1 MGQSQSQADT
11 RLATAEE
18 LSKQLVSDLFSIP
31 NTPVVGPQLTPLPLQ
46 AQKFANRCFTPLE
59 LYCFRDVFHSL
70 ADTSDG
76 VSYIKEDTLTR
87 FLQVP
92 DALGVAPV
100 LFQMVSS
107 LGAFPFLAGAPAV
120 LGFEEMVI
128 VVVILTERYGKVL
141 KGGGRGRNVLLYRSL
156 AVFDRL
162 QGGEGDKGNEKGD
175 KGGVEAEREEV
186 NGNAKAHVGFA
197 VDQPANDEEDD
208 DDDDG
213 FALSALESLDADDV
227 FKHSDAPPISHC
239 LIPVDNFRKIIML
252 LLLIAPL
259 EPNQPL
265 PDYSDRLSGD
275 NLENLRGTADAILS
289 TFVNTETATG
299 IKIHA
304 WNTVIPASLPNL
316 FTGLSALFSHFL
328 FSKALD
334 LHKRKTS
341 SPTTNPL
348 TPPTSPHS
356 SPPSSPALR
365 RPTTPTT
372 LPPLLPLADAE
383 EAEIL
388 DLTLLSQL
396 SFFLP
401 PTSLFHRLRLLY
413 SGGSAGFSMRSFET
427 RVFNWRAPSLLLV
440 LGSRLPATPESSNER
455 AFADSLPPKRL
466 PDSTTTTPSRMVF
479 GAYIPQPWKQT
490 YKTCLSDPGTI
501 LFQLAPT
508 HTIHR
513 STISTDQLSFTY
525 PPLSHP
531 GISLGSRHP
540 TSKSTSGTAVPAKLG
555 PVSLHIDASFE
566 FGVFTHDSRGG
577 GAFTTAEGHGGG
589 DWQERF
595 SIESL
600 EVWGCGGEEE
610 AEEQRKRWEW
620 EEREAEARRRVNF
633 GKGDPDADRA
643 LLEMAG
649 IIGGGRSGG
658 SMN

>member
-11 RLATAEE
+11 RPATAEE
-18 LSKQLVSDLFSIP
+18 LSKQL
-31 NTPVVGPQLTPLPLQ
+31 

-59 LYCFRDVFHSL
+59 LYSFRDVFRSL
-70 ADTSDG
+70 ADTSG
-76 VSYIKEDTLTR
+76 GISYLKEDTLAR
-87 FLQVP
+87 FLEIP
-92 DALGVAPV
+92 DALDVTPV
-100 LFQMVSS
+100 LFQMVSY
-107 LGAFPFLAGAPAV
+107 LGAFPFSAGAPAV
-120 LGFEEMVI
+120 LGFEEMII

-141 KGGGRGRNVLLYRSL
+141 RGGARARNVLLYRSL
-156 AVFDRL
+156 TVYDRL
-162 QGGEGDKGNEKGD
+162 QGKEGVADKSEEEGDKPGVNGEEK
-175 KGGVEAEREEV
+175 VV
-186 NGNAKAHVGFA
+186 NGNAKAHTGFA
-197 VDQPANDEEDD
+197 VDQPANDEDGD

-213 FALSALESLDADDV
+213 LALSALESLDANDV

-239 LIPVDNFRKIIML
+239 SIPVDNFRKIIML

-259 EPNQPL
+259 EATQAL
-265 PDYSDRLSGD
+265 SDYSDRLSGD
-275 NLENLRGTADAILS
+275 NLEQLGATADAILS
-289 TFVNTETATG
+289 AFVNTESDTG

-316 FTGLSALFSHFL
+316 FTGFSALFSHFL
-328 FSKALD
+328 FSKSLD
-334 LHKRKTS
+334 LSKRKPS
-341 SPTTNPL
+341 SPTTS
-348 TPPTSPHS
+348 PPTSPPS

-365 RPTTPTT
+365 RPTTPPP
-372 LPPLLPLADAE
+372 LPPLLPTADAE

-401 PTSLFHRLRLLY
+401 PTTLFHRLRLLY

-440 LGSRLPATPESSNER
+440 SGSRLPAIPESSNER

-466 PDSTTTTPSRMVF
+466 PDSTTTTPNRLVF
-479 GAYIPQPWKQT
+479 GAYIPQPWQQT

-508 HTIHR
+508 HTVHR
-513 STISTDQLSFTY
+513 STISTEQLSFTY

-531 GISLGSRHP
+531 GIALGSSHP

-577 GAFTTAEGHGGG
+577 GAFTPAEGRGGG

-633 GKGDPDADRA
+633 GKGDRDADRA

-649 IIGGGRSGG
+649 IIGGDRSGG

>member
-11 RLATAEE
+11 RPATAEE
-18 LSKQLVSDLFSIP
+18 LSKQL
-31 NTPVVGPQLTPLPLQ
+31 
-46 AQKFANRCFTPLE
+46 AQKFAARCFTPLE
-59 LYCFRDVFHSL
+59 LYSFRDVFRNL

-76 VSYIKEDTLTR
+76 VSYLKEDTLTR

-100 LFQMVSS
+100 LFQMVSY
-107 LGAFPFLAGAPAV
+107 LGAFPFSAGAPAV
-120 LGFEEMVI
+120 LGFEEMVV

-141 KGGGRGRNVLLYRSL
+141 RGGRRARNVLLYRSL
-156 AVFDRL
+156 TVFDRL
-162 QGGEGDKGNEKGD
+162 DGKEKVNEEGEDNEA
-175 KGGVEAEREEV
+175 VEGEEKEV
-186 NGNAKAHVGFA
+186 NGIAKAPKGFA
-197 VDQPANDEEDD
+197 VDQPANDEEGDD
-208 DDDDG
+208 YDDG
-213 FALSALESLDADDV
+213 LALSALESLDADDV

-239 LIPVDNFRKIIML
+239 SIPIDNFRKIVML

-259 EPNQPL
+259 EDSQAL
-265 PDYSDRLSGD
+265 SDYSDRLSGY
-275 NLENLRGTADAILS
+275 NLEQLRATADAIVS
-289 TFVNTETATG
+289 AFVDIESDTG

-316 FTGLSALFSHFL
+316 FNGFSALFSHFL
-328 FSKALD
+328 FSKSLD
-334 LHKRKTS
+334 LSKRNPS
-341 SPTTNPL
+341 SPIT
-348 TPPTSPHS
+348 TPPTSPPSSTPS

-365 RPTTPTT
+365 RQTIP
-372 LPPLLPLADAE
+372 PPLLPLIPVADAE

-401 PTSLFHRLRLLY
+401 PTALFRRLRLLY

-440 LGSRLPATPESSNER
+440 SGSRLPAVPESSNER

-466 PDSTTTTPSRMVF
+466 RDSSTTTPSRMIF
-479 GAYIPQPWKQT
+479 GAYIHQPWQQT

-513 STISTDQLSFTY
+513 STTSTEQLSFTH

-531 GISLGSRHP
+531 GIGLGSPHP

-555 PVSLHIDASFE
+555 PISLHIDASFE
-566 FGVFTHDSRGG
+566 FGVFTHDSNGG
-577 GAFTTAEGHGGG
+577 GAFTPAEGNGGG

-633 GKGDPDADRA
+633 GKGDRDADRA

-649 IIGGGRSGG
+649 IIGTSRSGG

>member
-1 MGQSQSQADT
+1 M
-11 RLATAEE
+11 
-18 LSKQLVSDLFSIP
+18 
-31 NTPVVGPQLTPLPLQ
+31 
-46 AQKFANRCFTPLE
+46 
-59 LYCFRDVFHSL
+59 FRSL

-76 VSYIKEDTLTR
+76 VSYLKEDTLTR

-100 LFQMVSS
+100 LFQMVSY
-107 LGAFPFLAGAPAV
+107 LGAFPFSAGAPAV
-120 LGFEEMVI
+120 LGFEEMVV

-141 KGGGRGRNVLLYRSL
+141 RGGLKGRNVLLYRSL
-156 AVFDRL
+156 TVFDRL
-162 QGGEGDKGNEKGD
+162 QGKEGAEKGGEEGDKEAMEKEG
-175 KGGVEAEREEV
+175 EEI
-186 NGNAKAHVGFA
+186 NGNAKAPVGFA
-197 VDQPANDEEDD
+197 VDQPANDEEGDE
-208 DDDDG
+208 DDDG
-213 FALSALESLDADDV
+213 LALSALESLDANDV

-259 EPNQPL
+259 EPTQPL
-265 PDYSDRLSGD
+265 SDYSDRLTGD
-275 NLENLRGTADAILS
+275 NLEQLRATADAILS
-289 TFVNTETATG
+289 AFVNTETDNG

-316 FTGLSALFSHFL
+316 FNGLSALFSHFL
-328 FSKALD
+328 FSKNLD
-334 LHKRKTS
+334 LSKRKPP
-341 SPTTNPL
+341 SPTATSPAT
-348 TPPTSPHS
+348 TPPTSPRS
-356 SPPSSPALR
+356 SAPSSPALR
-365 RPTTPTT
+365 RPTTPPP
-372 LPPLLPLADAE
+372 LPPLLTPADVE

-440 LGSRLPATPESSNER
+440 SGSRLPALPESSNER

-466 PDSTTTTPSRMVF
+466 ADSTTTTPSRMVF
-479 GAYIPQPWKQT
+479 GAYIPQPWQQT

-513 STISTDQLSFTY
+513 STISTEQISFTH

-531 GISLGSRHP
+531 GIALGSPHP
-540 TSKSTSGTAVPAKLG
+540 TSKSTSGTANPAKLG

-577 GAFTTAEGHGGG
+577 GAFTPAEGHGGG

-600 EVWGCGGEEE
+600 EVWGCGGEDE

-633 GKGDPDADRA
+633 GKGDPEADRA

-649 IIGGGRSGG
+649 IIGGSRSGG

>member
-1 MGQSQSQADT
+1 MGQSQSHADT
-11 RLATAEE
+11 RPATAEE
-18 LSKQLVSDLFSIP
+18 LSKQL
-31 NTPVVGPQLTPLPLQ
+31 
-46 AQKFANRCFTPLE
+46 AQKFATRCFTPLE
-59 LYCFRDVFHSL
+59 LYSFRDVFRSL

-76 VSYIKEDTLTR
+76 VSYLKEDTLTR

-92 DALGVAPV
+92 GALGVAPV
-100 LFQMVSS
+100 LFQMVSY
-107 LGAFPFLAGAPAV
+107 LGAFPFPAGAPAV
-120 LGFEEMVI
+120 LGFEEMVV

-141 KGGGRGRNVLLYRSL
+141 RRGLKGRNVLLYRSL
-156 AVFDRL
+156 TVFDRL
-162 QGGEGDKGNEKGD
+162 QGKEGSDKGEEGGDKELVEKG
-175 KGGVEAEREEV
+175 EEV
-186 NGNAKAHVGFA
+186 NGNAKAPVGFA
-197 VDQPANDEEDD
+197 VDQPANDEEGD

-213 FALSALESLDADDV
+213 LALSALESLDANDV

-265 PDYSDRLSGD
+265 SDYSDRLTGD
-275 NLENLRGTADAILS
+275 NLEQLRATADAILS
-289 TFVNTETATG
+289 AFVNTETDTG

-316 FTGLSALFSHFL
+316 FNGLSALFSHFL
-328 FSKALD
+328 FSKNLD
-334 LHKRKTS
+334 LSKRKTP
-341 SPTTNPL
+341 SPTATSPAT
-348 TPPTSPHS
+348 TPPTSPRS
-356 SPPSSPALR
+356 SAPSSPALR
-365 RPTTPTT
+365 RPTTPPHP
-372 LPPLLPLADAE
+372 PPLLTPADVE

-388 DLTLLSQL
+388 DLTLLSHL

-401 PTSLFHRLRLLY
+401 PSSLFHRLRLLY

-440 LGSRLPATPESSNER
+440 SGSRLPAIPESSNER

-466 PDSTTTTPSRMVF
+466 PNSTTTTPSRMIF
-479 GAYIPQPWKQT
+479 GAYVPQPWQQT

-513 STISTDQLSFTY
+513 STISTEQLSFTH

-531 GISLGSRHP
+531 GIALGSPHP
-540 TSKSTSGTAVPAKLG
+540 TSKSTSGTANPAKLG

-577 GAFTTAEGHGGG
+577 GAFSSAEGHGGG

-610 AEEQRKRWEW
+610 ADEQRKRWEW

-633 GKGDPDADRA
+633 GKGDTDADRA

-649 IIGGGRSGG
+649 IIGGNRSGG

>member
-11 RLATAEE
+11 PPATAEE
-18 LSKQLVSDLFSIP
+18 LSKQL
-31 NTPVVGPQLTPLPLQ
+31 
-46 AQKFANRCFTPLE
+46 AQKFATRCFTPLE
-59 LYCFRDVFHSL
+59 LYSFRDVFRSL

-76 VSYIKEDTLTR
+76 VSYLKEDTLTR

-100 LFQMVSS
+100 LFQMASY
-107 LGAFPFLAGAPAV
+107 LGAFPFSAGAPAV
-120 LGFEEMVI
+120 LGFEEMI
-128 VVVILTERYGKVL
+128 VVVVMLTERYGKVL
-141 KGGGRGRNVLLYRSL
+141 RGGGKGRNVLLYRSL
-156 AVFDRL
+156 TVFDRL
-162 QGGEGDKGNEKGD
+162 DGKEVADKGEEGGDKEVVEGEGG
-175 KGGVEAEREEV
+175 EV

-197 VDQPANDEEDD
+197 VDQPANDEEGD

-213 FALSALESLDADDV
+213 LALSALESLDANDV

-239 LIPVDNFRKIIML
+239 SIPVENFRKIIML

-259 EPNQPL
+259 EASQPF

-275 NLENLRGTADAILS
+275 NLEQLQATADAILS
-289 TFVNTETATG
+289 AFVNTESNTG

-316 FTGLSALFSHFL
+316 FNGFSALFSHFL
-328 FSKALD
+328 FSTSLD
-334 LHKRKTS
+334 LSKRKPS
-341 SPTTNPL
+341 SPTT
-348 TPPTSPHS
+348 TPPISPPT

-365 RPTTPTT
+365 RPTTPP
-372 LPPLLPLADAE
+372 PPLPLIPTADAE

-388 DLTLLSQL
+388 DVTLLSQL

-401 PTSLFHRLRLLY
+401 PTTLFHRLRLLY

-440 LGSRLPATPESSNER
+440 SGSRLPAIPEGSNER

-466 PDSTTTTPSRMVF
+466 PDSTATNPNRLVF
-479 GAYIPQPWKQT
+479 GAYIPQTWQQT

-513 STISTDQLSFTY
+513 STISTDQLSFTH

-531 GISLGSRHP
+531 GISLGSPHP
-540 TSKSTSGTAVPAKLG
+540 SSKSASGTANPAKLG

-577 GAFTTAEGHGGG
+577 GAFEPASGPGGG

-595 SIESL
+595 AIESL

-610 AEEQRKRWEW
+610 AEEQRRRWEW
-620 EEREAEARRRVNF
+620 EEREAEARRRINF
-633 GKGDPDADRA
+633 GKGDIEADRA

>member
-11 RLATAEE
+11 RPATAEE
-18 LSKQLVSDLFSIP
+18 LSKQL
-31 NTPVVGPQLTPLPLQ
+31 
-46 AQKFANRCFTPLE
+46 AEKFATRCFTPLE
-59 LYCFRDVFHSL
+59 LYSFRDVFRSL

-76 VSYIKEDTLTR
+76 VSYLKEDTLTR

-100 LFQMVSS
+100 LFQMVSY
-107 LGAFPFLAGAPAV
+107 LGAFPFPAGAPAV
-120 LGFEEMVI
+120 LGFEEMI
-128 VVVILTERYGKVL
+128 VVVVLLTERYGKVL
-141 KGGGRGRNVLLYRSL
+141 RGGGRGRNVLLYRSL
-156 AVFDRL
+156 TVFDRL
-162 QGGEGDKGNEKGD
+162 QGKEGTDKGAEGGDKEA
-175 KGGVEAEREEV
+175 VEADGADV
-186 NGNAKAHVGFA
+186 NGSGKAHTGFA
-197 VDQPANDEEDD
+197 VDQPANDEEGD

-213 FALSALESLDADDV
+213 LALSAFESLDVNDV

-239 LIPVDNFRKIIML
+239 SIPADNFRKIIML

-259 EPNQPL
+259 EPSQSL

-275 NLENLRGTADAILS
+275 NLEQLRATADAILS
-289 TFVNTETATG
+289 AFLNSESDVG

-304 WNTVIPASLPNL
+304 WNTVIPASMPNL
-316 FTGLSALFSHFL
+316 FNGLSALFSHFL
-328 FSKALD
+328 FSKSLD
-334 LHKRKTS
+334 LSKRKPA
-341 SPTTNPL
+341 SPTTS
-348 TPPTSPHS
+348 PPASPPS

-365 RPTTPTT
+365 RPTTPP
-372 LPPLLPLADAE
+372 LPPPLLQPADAE

-401 PTSLFHRLRLLY
+401 PVSLFHRLRLLY
-413 SGGSAGFSMRSFET
+413 SGGSQGFSMRSFET

-440 LGSRLPATPESSNER
+440 SGSRLPATPESSNER

-466 PDSTTTTPSRMVF
+466 PNSKTATPNRLVF
-479 GAYIPQPWKQT
+479 GAYIPQPWQQT

-508 HTIHR
+508 HTVHR
-513 STISTDQLSFTY
+513 STISTDQLSFTH

-531 GISLGSRHP
+531 GIALGSPHP
-540 TSKSTSGTAVPAKLG
+540 TSKSTSGTANPAKLG

-577 GAFTTAEGHGGG
+577 GAFTPAEGPGGG

-620 EEREAEARRRVNF
+620 EEREAEARRRINF
-633 GKGDPDADRA
+633 GKGDVEADRA

-649 IIGGGRSGG
+649 IIGGDRSGG

>member
-11 RLATAEE
+11 RPATAEE
-18 LSKQLVSDLFSIP
+18 LSKQL
-31 NTPVVGPQLTPLPLQ
+31 
-46 AQKFANRCFTPLE
+46 AEKFATRCFTPLE
-59 LYCFRDVFHSL
+59 IYSFRDVFRSL

-76 VSYIKEDTLTR
+76 VSYMKEDTLTR

-100 LFQMVSS
+100 LFQMVSH
-107 LGAFPFLAGAPAV
+107 LGAFPFSAGGPAV
-120 LGFEEMVI
+120 LGFEEMI
-128 VVVILTERYGKVL
+128 VVVVMLTERYGKVL
-141 KGGGRGRNVLLYRSL
+141 RGGGRGRNVLLYRSL
-156 AVFDRL
+156 TVFDRL
-162 QGGEGDKGNEKGD
+162 DGKEGVDKDEEEAGDKEI
-175 KGGVEAEREEV
+175 AEGEEL
-186 NGNAKAHVGFA
+186 NGNAKAHTGFA
-197 VDQPANDEEDD
+197 VDQPANDEEGD

-213 FALSALESLDADDV
+213 LALSALEALDANDV

-239 LIPVDNFRKIIML
+239 SIPIDNFRKIIML

-259 EPNQPL
+259 EASQPL
-265 PDYSDRLSGD
+265 PDYSGRLSGD
-275 NLENLRGTADAILS
+275 NLEQLRATADAILS
-289 TFVNTETATG
+289 AFVNTETDTG

-304 WNTVIPASLPNL
+304 WNSVIPASLPNL
-316 FTGLSALFSHFL
+316 FNGFSALFSHFL
-328 FSKALD
+328 FSKSLS
-334 LHKRKTS
+334 LSKRKPS
-341 SPTTNPL
+341 SPTT
-348 TPPTSPHS
+348 TPPASPPT

-365 RPTTPTT
+365 RPTTPPP
-372 LPPLLPLADAE
+372 LPPLIPIADAE

-396 SFFLP
+396 SFFLD

-427 RVFNWRAPSLLLV
+427 RVFNWRAPSLVLV
-440 LGSRLPATPESSNER
+440 SGSRLPAIPESSNER

-466 PDSTTTTPSRMVF
+466 PDSTATNPNRVVF
-479 GAYIPQPWKQT
+479 GAYIPQTWQQT

-501 LFQLAPT
+501 LFQLSPT

-513 STISTDQLSFTY
+513 STISTEQLSFTH

-531 GISLGSRHP
+531 GISLGSPHP
-540 TSKSTSGTAVPAKLG
+540 SSKSASGTANPAKLG
-555 PVSLHIDASFE
+555 PVSLYIDASFE
-566 FGVFTHDSRGG
+566 FAVFTHDSRGG
-577 GAFTTAEGHGGG
+577 GAFEPASGPGGG

-620 EEREAEARRRVNF
+620 EEREAEARRRINF
-633 GKGDPDADRA
+633 GKGDREADRA